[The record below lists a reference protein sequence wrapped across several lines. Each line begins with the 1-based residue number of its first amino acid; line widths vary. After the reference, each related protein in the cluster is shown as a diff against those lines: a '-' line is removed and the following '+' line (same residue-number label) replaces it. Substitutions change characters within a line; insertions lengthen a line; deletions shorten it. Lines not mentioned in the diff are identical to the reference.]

1 MASHGLID
9 AGRLR
14 RRYRRLLGPVD
25 KRDSQIIGAV
35 IQGFLLE
42 GGRLES
48 RGFVGRGVGRDRALA
63 AVGEGA
69 LVAPG
74 RG

>member
-1 MASHGLID
+1 MHSNRES
-9 AGRLR
+9 AGRGET
-14 RRYRRLLGPVD
+14 LGPVD

-42 GGRLES
+42 GGRLGS